1 MKYKLCATTFAALA
15 LLLGYLAQAGF
26 PTIVAVGAPAKQ
38 SAHATPPECAS
49 SVAVADR
56 GTALPDVRAPLR
68 AETLGLPVA
77 AWFWDPTPMM
87 GGGQQ

>member
-1 MKYKLCATTFAALA
+1 MKYKLFAVTMLALA

-26 PTIVAVGAPAKQ
+26 PTVIAITTPPKP
-38 SAHATPPECAS
+38 SAHATLPECGPS
-49 SVAVADR
+49 DAVADR
-56 GTALPDVRAPLR
+56 GTYLPDVRAPLR

-87 GGGQQ
+87 GGGRQ